1 MSEEKQIEKV
11 SKQRQEYLKFKPF
24 ADDLR
29 KAESWCELDGVLNR
43 YQTAK
48 NLSEMGYH
56 KQSEGEWIS
65 VEDRL
70 PDAID
75 DYIVVVKTK
84 WPWEKEWEYDVDVAT
99 YDPTKDGY
107 IEHWDTL
114 CDWKEGQECRITHWR
129 PFPELPKVEGGE

>member
-48 NLSEMGYH
+48 NLFKMGYR
-56 KQSEGEWIS
+56 KQSEGEWIRQKGRP
-65 VEDRL
+65 E
-70 PDAID
+70 AICSKCGCE
-75 DYIVVVKTK
+75 VVYQVIDNK
-84 WPWEKEWEYDVDVAT
+84 WAFENFCPHCGAKM
-99 YDPTKDGY
+99 K
-107 IEHWDTL
+107 
-114 CDWKEGQECRITHWR
+114 
-129 PFPELPKVEGGE
+129 GGAE